1 MTLTFTLTDTEYTA
15 VMDSLHEAVIAF
27 GGYRTRSN
35 RERSVH
41 ALELEHLRTLLAE
54 AAAPPKPRSIKGCR
68 ECDSVLQSGYSGD
81 STRCTCGPPENED
94 S

>member
-1 MTLTFTLTDTEYTA
+1 MMMLTFTLSNTEYIA

-27 GGYRTRSN
+27 GGYRTRSTT

-54 AAAPPKPRSIKGCR
+54 ASINSVHRCNA
-68 ECDSVLQSGYSGD
+68 CDQ
-81 STRCTCGPPENED
+81 TAERCTDWGGGCCPLCTHQKV
-94 S
+94 SA

>member
-1 MTLTFTLTDTEYTA
+1 MILTIELTDAEYIA
-15 VMDSLHEAVIAF
+15 VMDSLAEAIIAF

-54 AAAPPKPRSIKGCR
+54 ACINHYGRCKA
-68 ECDSVLQSGYSGD
+68 CDQ
-81 STRCTCGPPENED
+81 TAERCTA
-94 S
+94 

>member
-1 MTLTFTLTDTEYTA
+1 MILSIELTDTEYVA

-27 GGYRTRSN
+27 GGYWTRSN

-54 AAAPPKPRSIKGCR
+54 AAAPK
-68 ECDSVLQSGYSGD
+68 D
-81 STRCTCGPPENED
+81 TT
-94 S
+94 